1 MAEWGDRSQL
11 ATIVFAARENIWA
24 VVIAGILGH
33 ALCTGLA
40 VIGGRMIAQR
50 ISVRTVTII
59 GGFVFIAFALT
70 ALFLDP
76 EAESVFSF
84 ATTTNATYTSSSAN
98 MSTYAPDPQTL
109 DQMCYTWENCHR

>member
-40 VIGGRMIAQR
+40 VIGGRLIAQR

-59 GGFVFIAFALT
+59 EGFVFIAFALT

-76 EAESVFSF
+76 EA
-84 ATTTNATYTSSSAN
+84 NYGTSSGTSE
-98 MSTYAPDPQTL
+98 TVLLLLWGLP
-109 DQMCYTWENCHR
+109 